1 MSSEDKI
8 INVDKVKPHS
18 SKKKKRRVL
27 IVFLLLVALAGGIYW
42 YLNQSVSSDLVTV
55 SNYTTSSVVAGDLV
69 STTEASGT
77 VVLPNQV
84 TIVNTQEGYVDSLY
98 VSEGDS
104 ITSDDVLVKFSVPEY
119 DEEMESYTLELKQA
133 NIELESEL
141 AANEYTLN
149 TLETEISRLQDQ
161 IASAT
166 EEKEKYEK
174 LSEIKNSYLTSYDNA
189 VSSLET
195 LNQSLSDKQAELAYQ
210 KNIQEINIEKQ
221 KASIEKIELNISQL
235 QKEIEALNITSP
247 MAGEVLSINED
258 LMIQGNYLSASQSLF
273 TVADR
278 SKVYVDL
285 DIYEQYASL
294 LEVGDSLELTIGT
307 ETMNATI
314 VSIGKVASMDSDGL
328 SATITIRVKP
338 DTQTTLNP
346 GASAVAS
353 IVLGVEENVLQLP
366 RGSYLTTGNQ
376 KYVYVVDGDKAYKT
390 QVVYGDIQSNTVEIV
405 SGLKAGDQVITSSYQ
420 GFISEDVIQLK

>member
-1 MSSEDKI
+1 MSSDDKI
-8 INVDKVKPHS
+8 IQVDKVKPHS
-18 SKKKKRRVL
+18 SKKKKRR
-27 IVFLLLVALAGGIYW
+27 IIIILLLLIALGAGIYW
-42 YLNQSVSSDLVTV
+42 YLNQSVTPDTV
-55 SNYTTSSVVAGDLV
+55 SVSSYSTVYVVEGDLT

-84 TIVNTQEGYVDSLY
+84 TIISTEDAYVDTLY

-104 ITSDDVLVKFSVPEY
+104 ITKEDVLITFSIPDYE
-119 DEEMESYTLELKQA
+119 DDMETYTLELEQA
-133 NIELESEL
+133 NIELESQL
-141 AANEYTLN
+141 QQNEYELK
-149 TLETEISRLQDQ
+149 TLELTIERLESEIEDTLLD
-161 IASAT
+161 
-166 EEKEKYEK
+166 KEKYEA
-174 LSEIKNSYLTSYDNA
+174 LASVKNTYKD
-189 VSSLET
+189 SLEDIEDT
-195 LNQSLSDKQAELAYQ
+195 LESLYESLEDAQNELEYEKTIQSID
-210 KNIQEINIEKQ
+210 INKQ
-221 KASIEKIELNISQL
+221 KAAIKMIELNISQL
-235 QKEIEALNITSP
+235 QEDISDLNVTSP

-258 LMIQGNYLSASQSLF
+258 LYIEGNYIESSDQLF
-273 TVADR
+273 IVADR
-278 SKVYVDL
+278 SLVYVDL

-294 LEVGDSLELTIGT
+294 LDVGDPLELTIGT

-328 SATITIRVKP
+328 TATITIRVKP
-338 DTQTTLNP
+338 ETDTTLNP

-390 QVVYGDIQSNTVEIV
+390 EVVFGDIQSNTVQVI
-405 SGLKAGDQVITSSYQ
+405 SGLEAGDEIITSSYQ

>member
-27 IVFLLLVALAGGIYW
+27 IVFLLLVVLAGGIYW

-258 LMIQGNYLSASQSLF
+258 LMIQGNYLSTSQSLF

-405 SGLKAGDQVITSSYQ
+405 SGLKVGDQVITSSYQ

>member
-27 IVFLLLVALAGGIYW
+27 IVFLLLVVLAGGIYW
-42 YLNQSVSSDLVTV
+42 YLNQSVSSDLVTI

-104 ITSDDVLVKFSVPEY
+104 ITSDDVLVKFSVLEY

>member
-27 IVFLLLVALAGGIYW
+27 IVFLLLVVLAGGIYW

>member
-27 IVFLLLVALAGGIYW
+27 IVFLLLAVLAGGIYW

-55 SNYTTSSVVAGDLV
+55 SNYTTSSVAAGDLV

>member
-1 MSSEDKI
+1 MSSDDKI
-8 INVDKVKPHS
+8 IQVDKVKPHS
-18 SKKKKRRVL
+18 SKKKKRRIIIIL
-27 IVFLLLVALAGGIYW
+27 LLLVALGAGIYW
-42 YLNQSVSSDLVTV
+42 YLNQSVTPDTV
-55 SNYTTSSVVAGDLV
+55 SVSSYTTFYVVEGDLT

-84 TIVNTQEGYVDSLY
+84 TIISTEDAYVDTLY

-104 ITSDDVLVKFSVPEY
+104 ITKDDILIKFSIPDYE
-119 DEEMESYTLELKQA
+119 DDMETYTLELEQA
-133 NIELESEL
+133 NIELESQLEQNAYEL
-141 AANEYTLN
+141 QTLQLSIDRLESEIED
-149 TLETEISRLQDQ
+149 TLLD
-161 IASAT
+161 
-166 EEKEKYEK
+166 KEKYEA
-174 LSEIKNSYLTSYDNA
+174 LASVKNTYKD
-189 VSSLET
+189 SLEDIEDT
-195 LNQSLSDKQAELAYQ
+195 LESLYESLEDAKNELDYEKTIQSID
-210 KNIQEINIEKQ
+210 INKQ
-221 KASIEKIELNISQL
+221 KASIKMIELNISQL
-235 QKEIEALNITSP
+235 EEDIEDLNVTSP

-258 LMIQGNYLSASQSLF
+258 LYIEGNYIESSDELF
-273 TVADR
+273 IVADR
-278 SKVYVDL
+278 SQVYVDL

-294 LEVGDSLELTIGT
+294 LDVGDPLELTIGT

-328 SATITIRVKP
+328 TATITIRVEP
-338 DTQTTLNP
+338 ETDTTLNP

-390 QVVYGDIQSNTVEIV
+390 EVVFGDIQSNTVQVI
-405 SGLKAGDQVITSSYQ
+405 SGLEAGDEIITSSYQ